1 MDWFEEWFDS
11 PLYEKLYANRDE
23 KEAAELIALLER
35 TLSLRKCSKIL
46 DLGCG
51 RGRHSIKLS
60 KKGYQVTGIDLSEQA
75 IATAREKAGALDIEG
90 IRFEVRDMR
99 DPLPE
104 TFDAVVNLFTTF
116 GYFESD
122 AENASVFDSVGKM
135 LVPGGIFVLDYLNAA
150 RVRRAIRPFDEGAF
164 HGIHYTIHRYIKNN
178 AVFKEIEFSGGAIEG
193 VKKYA
198 ERVKLYKRSW
208 FEREMGK
215 RNLAIDHTYGDYK
228 GNDFD
233 PEISDRLLIISH
245 LENKKRKGKRGK

>member
-23 KEAAELIALLER
+23 KEAERLVQFLED
-35 TLSLRKCSKIL
+35 TLPLEKCSRIL

-51 RGRHSIKLS
+51 RGRHSINLNR
-60 KKGYQVTGIDLSEQA
+60 KGYEVTGIDLSERA
-75 IATAREKAGALDIEG
+75 IATAREKAESMGLEH

-116 GYFESD
+116 GYFKSD
-122 AENASVFDSVGKM
+122 EENASVLESVRQM
-135 LVPGGIFVLDYLNAA
+135 LKPEGIFVLDYLNAEKVKKQYEPA
-150 RVRRAIRPFDEGAF
+150 NRGEF
-164 HGIHYTIHRYIKNN
+164 HGISYEIQRYLSNN
-178 AVFKEIEFSGGAIEG
+178 SIIKEIEFSGDKIDG
-193 VKKYA
+193 KKQYA
-198 ERVKLYKRSW
+198 ERVKLYGLDW

-215 RNLAIDHTYGDYK
+215 RNMEIREVYGDYR

-233 PEISDRLLIISH
+233 SEESPRLLMISQ
-245 LENKKRKGKRGK
+245 LKS